1 MHLLENT
8 LFDTQCCP
16 VPSTLCDLS
25 LQVQSLK
32 LLRLNGLGGDTFTRN
47 MMDCETRMDRW
58 TTDLLLYENNLPFFF

>member
-1 MHLLENT
+1 MHLQENT
-8 LFDTQCCP
+8 LFDTKCCL

-47 MMDCETRMDRW
+47 VMDRHGW
-58 TTDLLLYENNLPFFF
+58 TDGQWTYFCTKLIYLFF